1 MMHLRRGILLVAA
14 ALAASL
20 SGCAPTARLV
30 LVKPNGGEVA
40 IFRNTPAYR
49 EQAVAL
55 MNQKCPGGY
64 AIVREEEHVTGETVT
79 KERTAEYD
87 KFREEVRT
95 TEQKKTRSAIE
106 WRITFTCR

>member
-1 MMHLRRGILLVAA
+1 MTHARRGTLFVAA

-20 SGCAPTARLV
+20 SSCAPTARLV
-30 LVKPNGGEVA
+30 VVKPAGGEVA
-40 IFRNTPAYR
+40 IHRNTPAYR
-49 EQAVAL
+49 QKAVAL

-64 AIVREEEHVTGETVT
+64 DIVREEEFVTGETIT

-95 TEQKKTRSAIE
+95 TEEKMTKNAVE